1 MVALEMLQDFAGQSV
16 KLNQCLIQLFD
27 MCKKLPECCNSSVVS
42 GMDLMCET
50 EGGGPHPVEV
60 FDVHLLEAF
69 SDGCVIAFFL

>member
-27 MCKKLPECCNSSVVS
+27 MCKKLPECCNSPAVS
-42 GMDLMCET
+42 GIDLTRER

-60 FDVHLLEAF
+60 FRVHLLEVF
-69 SDGCVIAFFL
+69 SDGCVVALFL